1 MALPP
6 GRDAKP
12 VPTIDADLNPR
23 MAKAAG
29 ELNAWLDYL
38 LHPETHDGPRIYR
51 PLHPE
56 TAPDKTDFESPHRMP
71 PADRDAPYEDPREYR
86 TVSVFEEFAGDT
98 AQFFTAAEAVCG
110 IDTTVI
116 EPVFI
121 KLTEGCLTWHREG
134 ERNMPEAEA
143 TDTSKDQVPST
154 PPDDVTYKELTNTRV
169 NWVGMRK
176 SWVAIED
183 VYANEYEADFLD
195 YQLITENCLYT
206 VAEHIVRYRAILHKA
221 GEDIA
226 TLMEAMTALCAKPAP
241 EGQGSFNMFS
251 VVVTGLVAVTTTVIT
266 AGAGGVTAAALLGAA
281 AVEMVG
287 EGLKTAEQKGARKEL
302 VLDNAYYLRDVAKQ
316 YLREVEQIERE
327 AAAAIQDLYQSLQR
341 ELARLREAR
350 RHDLMPYT
358 GVTDAVPVLADYLSS
373 RP

>member
-143 TDTSKDQVPST
+143 TDTNKGQVPST
-154 PPDDVTYKELTNTRV
+154 PPDVTYKELTDTRI

-176 SWVAIED
+176 SWVARED
-183 VYANEYEADFLD
+183 VYANAFEADFLD
-195 YQLITENCLYT
+195 FQLLTENCLYT

-287 EGLKTAEQKGARKEL
+287 EGLKTAEQKGAKKEL

-327 AAAAIQDLYQSLQR
+327 AATAIQDLYQSLQR

-350 RHDLMPYT
+350 RHDMMPQSA
-358 GVTDAVPVLADYLSS
+358 VTDAVPFFADYLSS

>member
-12 VPTIDADLNPR
+12 VPTIDPHLNPR

-56 TAPDKTDFESPHRMP
+56 TAPDKTDFESPRRMP

-86 TVSVFEEFAGDT
+86 TVSVLEEFAGDT

-116 EPVFI
+116 EPVFV
-121 KLTEGCLTWHREG
+121 KLTEGYLTWHREG
-134 ERNMPEAEA
+134 ERSMPRAEA
-143 TDTSKDQVPST
+143 TDTGKPQPPSI
-154 PPDDVTYKELTNTRV
+154 PPDDVPYKELTDTRI

-176 SWVAIED
+176 SWVARED
-183 VYANEYEADFLD
+183 IYANAYEANFLD
-195 YQLITENCLYT
+195 YQLRTENCLYT

-251 VVVTGLVAVTTTVIT
+251 VVVTGLVAVATTVIT
-266 AGAGGVTAAALLGAA
+266 GGVGGVTAAALLGAA

-287 EGLKTAEQKGARKEL
+287 EGLKTAEQKGAKKEL

-327 AAAAIQDLYQSLQR
+327 AATAIQDLYRSLQR
-341 ELARLREAR
+341 ELARLREGR
-350 RHDLMPYT
+350 RHDLMP
-358 GVTDAVPVLADYLSS
+358 GTDVVDSVPVIDDYSV
-373 RP
+373 R